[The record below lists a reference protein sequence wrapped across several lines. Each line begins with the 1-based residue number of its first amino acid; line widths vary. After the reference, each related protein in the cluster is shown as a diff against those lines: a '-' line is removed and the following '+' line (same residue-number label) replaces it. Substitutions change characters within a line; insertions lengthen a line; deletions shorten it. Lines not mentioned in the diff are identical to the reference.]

1 MAYGIFRK
9 VTTLEFFQHHFA
21 KSGHGD
27 GLLMTRQLLSTF
39 RQPPLHYLTRSVRR
53 TSGFVLAD
61 NTPRKLS
68 CAALVLAKCLCRV
81 DGHDS
86 CAGDGACDRRDGE
99 QEDGRTCEGH
109 RINRRNTEQETAG
122 QFLRGPCAE
131 ESYGRTNRG
140 HFKALLQY

>member
-27 GLLMTRQLLSTF
+27 GLLMPRQLISTF

-61 NTPRKLS
+61 DSGVIARWLESTCRVRPRLGV
-68 CAALVLAKCLCRV
+68 AGLRDGLLVLFDR
-81 DGHDS
+81 DS
-86 CAGDGACDRRDGE
+86 LKRRGFACHPHRHQDAGWYR
-99 QEDGRTCEGH
+99 
-109 RINRRNTEQETAG
+109 
-122 QFLRGPCAE
+122 P
-131 ESYGRTNRG
+131 ES
-140 HFKALLQY
+140 

>member
-27 GLLMTRQLLSTF
+27 GLLMTRQPASTV

-61 NTPRKLS
+61 HPGVIARRLKS
-68 CAALVLAKCLCRV
+68 RCRV
-81 DGHDS
+81 
-86 CAGDGACDRRDGE
+86 RPVLRLPVI
-99 QEDGRTCEGH
+99 QESTCPLT
-109 RINRRNTEQETAG
+109 R
-122 QFLRGPCAE
+122 LKVLCVP
-131 ESYGRTNRG
+131 
-140 HFKALLQY
+140 KAFSGMCIEL